1 VTETRDSKRHDAVAE
16 TPRGRP
22 PATSKTLDPPPSEFA
37 VALPPHDRAVVLPP
51 SDLVIE
57 PPPGD
62 IVVAPSPADLVVR
75 PATSADLPAILTV
88 VRAAFGYDLEAMLVA
103 RLERERRV
111 AASVVAASDGRI
123 VGHALLSRVPL
134 TAPGQAALAALAL
147 APVAVAPDH
156 QGRGIGNL
164 VVRACVGLVDPRL
177 PVFVIGDPAF
187 YGRFGFEPAAPHRVR
202 QRFGVAPGH
211 FLVRFAGP
219 PPADLVERTL
229 DYPAAFDGC

>member
-1 VTETRDSKRHDAVAE
+1 VTETRDSKQLDAVAE
-16 TPRGRP
+16 TPRARP

-37 VALPPHDRAVVLPP
+37 VATSPHDCAVVLPP
-51 SDLVIE
+51 SDV
-57 PPPGD
+57 
-62 IVVAPSPADLVVR
+62 VVR

-88 VRAAFGYDLEAMLVA
+88 VRAAFGYDLEAMLVE

-111 AASVVAASDGRI
+111 VASVVAASDGRI